1 MTYADYLSTSEM
13 TRWLIDVDI
22 AWNDINSELA
32 LSRKDILDRI
42 RDSALIESFFPI
54 FTPRA
59 LDLLWDN
66 PAATAIFSIQLYESY
81 KHFHVLRQYL
91 QAVGYRQI
99 ADTEIIDIR
108 RRHRELRYDNV
119 ARLLTRYMMSEHFA
133 AHYFFKDAKNA
144 PEPALRQILHLIAKD
159 EVRHCQF
166 AFDLLQDHLG
176 ERPDQTSVVV
186 DEALH
191 FRHIGELVVDRVP
204 ISHKNDFAAIVAIN
218 HKIERLTKRT
228 LSSQL
233 SAVLA

>member
-1 MTYADYLSTSEM
+1 MTYSDYLSTSEM

-22 AWNDINSELA
+22 AWNDINPELA
-32 LSRKDILDRI
+32 LSRKDILDRV

-66 PAATAIFSIQLYESY
+66 AAATAIYSVQLYESY
-81 KHFHVLRQYL
+81 KHFHVLNQYL
-91 QAVGYRQI
+91 EAIGYRPI
-99 ADTEIIDIR
+99 SDGEIIEIR
-108 RRHRELRYDNV
+108 RKHRGLCYDNV
-119 ARLLTRYMMSEHFA
+119 SRLLTRYMMSEHFA

-144 PEPALRQILHLIAKD
+144 PEPVLRQILHLIAKD

-166 AFDLLQDHLG
+166 AFDLLQDHLV
-176 ERPDQTSVVV
+176 ERPDQTKEVV

-191 FRHIGELVVDRVP
+191 FRHIGEMVVDRMP

-228 LSSQL
+228 LSSRL
-233 SAVLA
+233 SEVLA